1 MSYKH
6 AYQVAKPT
14 LPRTP
19 SSINKINRLPSIE
32 LMKGF
37 PEVEKVNIHDYCK
50 GKKTIL
56 VGLPGAFTPT
66 CSGRQVPGYLENQD
80 KLKEA
85 GINEVIVYC
94 VNDPAVMQAWSKC
107 QKIEGSMITFLAD
120 PAAEFT
126 KAVDLQINHPGPEA
140 KGIIG
145 RCKRSALYIVDGVIE
160 KRVVSEGPDDP
171 TGDNDPSASLAE
183 AMLKTISIF

>member
-1 MSYKH
+1 MYNCTIDK
-6 AYQVAKPT
+6 
-14 LPRTP
+14 L
-19 SSINKINRLPSIE
+19 E

-80 KLKEA
+80 KFKKA
-85 GINEVIVYC
+85 GIDEVIVYC
-94 VNDPAVMQAWSKC
+94 VNDPAVMKGWGISQG
-107 QKIEGSMITFLAD
+107 IEGSMITFLAD

-126 KAVDLQINHPGPEA
+126 KALDLQIQHPGPES
-140 KGIIG
+140 KGLYG
-145 RCKRSALYIVDGVIE
+145 RCKRSALYVVDSVIE
-160 KRVVSEGPDDP
+160 KKVVSEGPNDP
-171 TGDNDPSASLAE
+171 TGDNDPNASLAE
-183 AMLKTISIF
+183 EMLMTISKL